1 MQLGGG
7 KAVYGDLT
15 STSQLPSAQNIFMME
30 QKKKVLPLRLMCS
43 GPHKVFRFRI
53 RFFFHCYLF
62 IHHIVTITVA
72 WKQGSS
78 FTS

>member
-53 RFFFHCYLF
+53 RFFSLLF
-62 IHHIVTITVA
+62 IH
-72 WKQGSS
+72 SS
-78 FTS
+78 YSYYYSCMETGQFIY